1 MKFLHKTIDLLTAF
15 FLAVKPFMKTAG
27 IFLFYWVCIVPG
39 AYILKVLK
47 HDPMTGTFDSFLT
60 TYWKKRDPA
69 GLESPMKH
77 PF

>member
-1 MKFLHKTIDLLTAF
+1 MKFLHKMTD
-15 FLAVKPFMKTAG
+15 FLIAVLVAAKPCAKTSA

-39 AYILKVLK
+39 AYILKAAK
-47 HDPMTGTFDSFLT
+47 HDPMTRGFDNFLT
-60 TYWKKRDPA
+60 SYWKKRDPA